1 MVPVAHNLC
10 VLCVDIRQNSDWTDE
25 YTLGFANLFECF
37 HRVKADAQKSALQ
50 KLSVL
55 KAAGFISKPSHK
67 INDKVNFNIGGA
79 GVKAIPALNKLEEAA
94 LRKNLP
100 ASDKQAP
107 PKKIVK
113 TVKSVKTK
121 EFGKKK
127 EQRKILDK
135 LSSAHIVA
143 NPNIRRSKKSG
154 PKTEHKLRKSITP
167 GTVLI
172 ILAGR
177 FAGKRVV
184 FLKQLPS
191 GLLLVTG
198 PFKLNGVPMRRVSPN
213 YVIATSTKVDI
224 SDVSIP
230 ETVND
235 KYFVKQREV
244 LPRGE
249 KLFFKGG
256 KPVLKAGEKAPKRPN
271 ELDAFEASEER
282 KALQESVDGPIISS
296 VQKVEYLGDYLKT
309 RFTLS
314 DKDKPHE
321 MKF

>member
-1 MVPVAHNLC
+1 MK
-10 VLCVDIRQNSDWTDE
+10 
-25 YTLGFANLFECF
+25 Y
-37 HRVKADAQKSALQ
+37 RVKDSIEKSALR
-50 KLSVL
+50 KLEVL
-55 KAAGFISKPSHK
+55 KAAGFVSRPSHK

-79 GVKAIPALNKLEEAA
+79 GVKAIPALNKFEQAVLS
-94 LRKNLP
+94 KKLP
-100 ASDKQAP
+100 AAEKQTP
-107 PKKIVK
+107 PKKVVK
-113 TVKSVKTK
+113 PAKTEKIKS
-121 EFGKKK
+121 FGKKK

-135 LSSAHIVA
+135 LSAAHIVA
-143 NPNIRRSKKSG
+143 NPNVRRAKRTG
-154 PKTEHKLRKSITP
+154 PKTTPKLRKSITP

-177 FAGKRVV
+177 FAGKRVI

-191 GLLLVTG
+191 GLLLITG
-198 PFKLNGVPMRRVSPN
+198 PFKINGVPMRRVSPN

-224 SDVSIP
+224 SDVTVP
-230 ETVND
+230 ENVND

-282 KALQESVDGPIISS
+282 KALQESVDTPLIAS
-296 VQKVEYLGDYLKT
+296 VQKVQYLTDYLKT